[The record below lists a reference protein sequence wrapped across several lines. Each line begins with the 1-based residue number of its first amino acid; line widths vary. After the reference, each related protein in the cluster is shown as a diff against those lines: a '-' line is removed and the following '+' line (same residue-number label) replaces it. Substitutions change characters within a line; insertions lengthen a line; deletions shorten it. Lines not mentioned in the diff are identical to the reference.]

1 MNFKIFD
8 IGGSFTKIYDSS
20 TKNIIKLTAFEEP
33 IINLDKL
40 KNLILDNINIDTDY
54 IAFSSQ
60 MHGFVL
66 FDDQNN
72 NISNFI
78 TWRNS
83 SNNNILHNSVFDD
96 FYITGLKKR
105 NDLPINNL
113 AEYIQKNNIKNKKLF
128 FKNITE
134 AILDDS
140 TNQTHI
146 TMACGSGFLNIL
158 DNKYIN
164 NYIKY
169 FKDIYNVDIIFDEVI
184 YEKKI
189 IGYINKF
196 NKKIPVYSGL
206 GDFQASMYAS
216 PFNMNTLFINM
227 ATGSQIALLH
237 DTITIDELFI
247 NKNIFSY
254 RPYFNNSYIK
264 CITHIPSGRFLNI
277 FNKFFSELNFNIW
290 EYFNTITLEDYN
302 NSNIIINTDIF
313 SNQGISISNIFENN
327 FNIKNLIISILRN
340 FLLQYINIINNNKL
354 NFDNIFISGG
364 IAKKITI
371 IKNIF
376 ETEFKKPVSINI
388 NDDDSIYGTI
398 NFLQNN

>member
-227 ATGSQIALLH
+227 ATGSQSALLH

-340 FLLQYINIINNNKL
+340 FLLQYINFWWNC
-354 NFDNIFISGG
+354 
-364 IAKKITI
+364 
-371 IKNIF
+371 
-376 ETEFKKPVSINI
+376 
-388 NDDDSIYGTI
+388 
-398 NFLQNN
+398 

>member
-20 TKNIIKLTAFEEP
+20 TKNITKLTAFEEP
-33 IINLDKL
+33 IINLNKL
-40 KNLILDNINIDTDY
+40 KNLIIDNININTDY

-66 FDDQNN
+66 FDDENN
-72 NISNFI
+72 NISDFI

-83 SNNNILHNSVFDD
+83 SIDNILHNSVFDD

-113 AEYIQKNNIKNKKLF
+113 AEYIQKNNIKNKKLY

-134 AILDDS
+134 AILDHS

-146 TMACGSGFLNIL
+146 TMACGSGFLNIV

-169 FKDIYNVDIIFDEVI
+169 FKDIYNVDILFDEVI
-184 YEKKI
+184 CEKKI

-196 NKKIPVYSGL
+196 DKKIPVYCGL
-206 GDFQASMYAS
+206 GDFQASVYAS
-216 PFNMNTLFINM
+216 PFTTNTLFINM
-227 ATGSQIALLH
+227 ATGSQVALLH
-237 DTITIDELFI
+237 DTITTDELFI

-313 SNQGISISNIFENN
+313 SNQGISILNIFENN

-364 IAKKITI
+364 IAKKIII
-371 IKNIF
+371 IKKIF